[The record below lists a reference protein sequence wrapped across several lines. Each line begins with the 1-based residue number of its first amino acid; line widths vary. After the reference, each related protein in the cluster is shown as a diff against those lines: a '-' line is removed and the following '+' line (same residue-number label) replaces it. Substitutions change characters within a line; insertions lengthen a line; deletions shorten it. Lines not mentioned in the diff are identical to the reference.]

1 MNGKVLKSHPKNTR
15 LQLISPTT
23 VSFKQL
29 KRERERK
36 KKKKKNITAFEN
48 KFSEKNQKKMSQL
61 LRCFYVQSESLIS
74 YRHT

>member
-29 KRERERK
+29 KREREEK
-36 KKKKKNITAFEN
+36 KTKNITAFEN

-74 YRHT
+74 YHHT

>member
-29 KRERERK
+29 KREREREK
-36 KKKKKNITAFEN
+36 KKKKT
-48 KFSEKNQKKMSQL
+48 
-61 LRCFYVQSESLIS
+61 
-74 YRHT
+74 

>member
-29 KRERERK
+29 KREGERE
-36 KKKKKNITAFEN
+36 KKKNHGCQLYSSLYFIVVMNYEIQ
-48 KFSEKNQKKMSQL
+48 NQS
-61 LRCFYVQSESLIS
+61 F
-74 YRHT
+74 

>member
-29 KRERERK
+29 KREREEK
-36 KKKKKNITAFEN
+36 KTKNKKHNCI
-48 KFSEKNQKKMSQL
+48 
-61 LRCFYVQSESLIS
+61 
-74 YRHT
+74 